1 MRKDGH
7 ASRHTVKLVI
17 SYSTTSPNNP
27 PQISDFH
34 RRQFTTTMMG
44 FSVGVGMS
52 RAVATRQV
60 AAKKFAAFDRYRAI
74 RNFFRQEHIAALRG
88 NVLPFRGLTVYPA
101 VSKQRMHSSLL
112 ARESGTF
119 SLLPRSNFV
128 RAFTMHNTT
137 PEKSPRSEGKGT
149 VPPRDS
155 KVNPPEENSID
166 AENNFPH
173 ARDHENYSHFFRK
186 LAESVP
192 HAHRPT
198 RDDLLKVATNFWQR
212 FRIRF
217 KWFTVRSFRK
227 FNADDISAFVSW
239 FLVSQTLWIL
249 IGTYVF
255 VASLFPVCLIEMG
268 HLIGPLSF
276 LCYSQL

>member
-1 MRKDGH
+1 M
-7 ASRHTVKLVI
+7 
-17 SYSTTSPNNP
+17 
-27 PQISDFH
+27 
-34 RRQFTTTMMG
+34 
-44 FSVGVGMS
+44 GVGMS
-52 RAVATRQV
+52 RTVATRQM
-60 AAKKFAAFDRYRAI
+60 AAKKLATFDRYRTI
-74 RNFFRQEHIAALRG
+74 RNFFRQEHVAALKG
-88 NVLPFRGLTVYPA
+88 NVVPSKTLTVYSA
-101 VSKQRMHSSLL
+101 ISKQGMHSSSLV
-112 ARESGTF
+112 RESGTRPA
-119 SLLPRSNFV
+119 SLLPQSNFV
-128 RAFTMHNTT
+128 RTFAIHNTT
-137 PEKSPRSEGKGT
+137 PEKFPRSEGKET

-192 HAHRPT
+192 HARRPT

-227 FNADDISAFVSW
+227 FNADDISAFISW

-255 VASLFPVCLIEMG
+255 VASSFLVWSIEMRF
-268 HLIGPLSF
+268 LIGPLSF
-276 LCYSQL
+276 LFCLPL